1 MRLVGRIS
9 DWIDDKGYGFVV
21 PHDGGMRAFVHVKAF
36 QGGSRRPVEGDLIS
50 YETAKDAKG
59 RVNAVNVRFAGQR
72 IKPRPP
78 RDERRT
84 PSRRVPRAVMGV
96 LALVA
101 IAVAAAMDRVP
112 VVVPLAYALMS
123 LASFLVYWW
132 DKDAAGAKRW
142 RTEEGT
148 LHLLDL
154 LGGWPG
160 ALIAQQLF
168 RHKTVKASFQTM
180 FWITVLLNAAGMVW
194 LVRSGVVDALTR
206 WLT

>member
-1 MRLVGRIS
+1 MRS
-9 DWIDDKGYGFVV
+9 TCAS
-21 PHDGGMRAFVHVKAF
+21 P
-36 QGGSRRPVEGDLIS
+36 GSASL
-50 YETAKDAKG
+50 
-59 RVNAVNVRFAGQR
+59 
-72 IKPRPP
+72 

-96 LALVA
+96 LALIAV
-101 IAVAAAMDRVP
+101 AVAAAMDRVP

-123 LASFLVYWW
+123 LASFLLYWW

-142 RTEEGT
+142 RTAEDT

-160 ALIAQQLF
+160 ALIAQQQF

-180 FWITVLLNAAGMVW
+180 FWITVLLNAAGMAW
-194 LVRSGVVDALTR
+194 LVRSGAVDELTR
-206 WLT
+206 WLTEQASTLSV

>member
-36 QGGSRRPVEGDLIS
+36 QSGSRRPVEGDLIS

-72 IKPRPP
+72 NESRPL

-101 IAVAAAMDRVP
+101 IVVAAAMDRVP
-112 VVVPLAYALMS
+112 VVLALAYAL
-123 LASFLVYWW
+123 
-132 DKDAAGAKRW
+132 
-142 RTEEGT
+142 
-148 LHLLDL
+148 
-154 LGGWPG
+154 
-160 ALIAQQLF
+160 
-168 RHKTVKASFQTM
+168 
-180 FWITVLLNAAGMVW
+180 
-194 LVRSGVVDALTR
+194 
-206 WLT
+206 

>member
-9 DWIDDKGYGFVV
+9 DWIDGKGYGFVV
-21 PHDGGMRAFVHVKAF
+21 PHDGGVRAFVHVNAF

-50 YETAKDAKG
+50 YETSKDAKG

-72 IKPRPP
+72 IESRQP

-101 IAVAAAMDRVP
+101 IAVAAAIDRVP
-112 VVVPLAYALMS
+112 VVVALAYALMS
-123 LASFLVYWW
+123 AASFLVYWW

-168 RHKTVKASFQTM
+168 RHKTVKASFQAV
-180 FWITVLLNAAGMVW
+180 FWITVLLNVAGMAW
-194 LVRSGVVDALTR
+194 LVRSGAVDALTR

>member
-9 DWIDDKGYGFVV
+9 DWIDGKGYGFVV
-21 PHDGGMRAFVHVKAF
+21 PHDGGVRAFVHVNAF
-36 QGGSRRPVEGDLIS
+36 QAGSRRPVEGDLIS

-59 RVNAVNVRFAGQR
+59 RVKAVNVRFAGQR
-72 IKPRPP
+72 IESRPP

-84 PSRRVPRAVMGV
+84 PSRRVPRAVTGV
-96 LALVA
+96 LALAV
-101 IAVAAAMDRVP
+101 IAVAAAIDHVP
-112 VVVPLAYALMS
+112 VVVALGYALMS

-180 FWITVLLNAAGMVW
+180 FWITVLLNVAGMAW
-194 LVRSGVVDALTR
+194 LVRSGAVDALTR